1 MRGRKGPLAKLL
13 SIPVL
18 AVCGFVLAATVAGGG
33 LAGTFSSTPE
43 PTPSPTSPP
52 GTTTPTVTPTPTP
65 MPSPTPTPTP
75 TTTPPTTTTTTTPP
89 PRFEGCG
96 PGFWKKHL
104 GAWVPTGYTPGQ
116 RVRSVFTTAPTAIK
130 KLTLRRGLR
139 LRGGRAKALTR
150 QAIAALL
157 NAAHPSVDYPL
168 TKSDV
173 IDMVNNAFASGN
185 ARTIKS
191 LKNTLDDFNDLDA
204 SGFCD

>member
-52 GTTTPTVTPTPTP
+52 GTTMPTVTPAPTP
-65 MPSPTPTPTP
+65 MPSPTP
-75 TTTPPTTTTTTTPP
+75 TTPPTTTTTTTPP

-104 GAWVPTGYTPGQ
+104 GAWVPTGYTPRQ
-116 RVRSVFTTAPTAIK
+116 RVGSVFTTAPTAIK
-130 KLTLRRGLR
+130 KLTLRKGLK

-157 NAAHPSVDYPL
+157 NAAHLRVDYPL
-168 TKSDV
+168 TESDV
-173 IDMVNNAFASGN
+173 IDMVNDAFASGK
-185 ARTIKS
+185 RTTIKS